1 MKETEETK
9 KARARLEDITIELV
23 KLKNKRYR
31 TDIQEQNKEYR
42 MLCLKIWSLEDEKE
56 RLLDFI
62 KKQYEE

>member
-31 TDIQEQNKEYR
+31 TDIKEQNKEYR
-42 MLCLKIWSLEDEKE
+42 MLCMKIWSLEDEKE